1 MNDFAMQK
9 GARSWHTNV
18 RELPATRLGYRK
30 GFKRRFAAA
39 VSSGGTVHLGKVDVR
54 LVSFPRS
61 TFEIASPQSKP
72 VRVKPRPRPSLACLR
87 RNNRE
92 NNAQLVKPDAATFS
106 PARSAR
112 RFAPTYAATTA
123 SLRGR
128 V

>member
-9 GARSWHTNV
+9 GAPSWHTNV
-18 RELPATRLGYRK
+18 RELPPTRLGYRE

-39 VSSGGTVHLGKVDVR
+39 VRSGGTVHIGKVDVR
-54 LVSFPRS
+54 LVSFPLS
-61 TFEIASPQSKP
+61 TFEIASPQPKP

-92 NNAQLVKPDAATFS
+92 NNAQLVKPGAATFS

-112 RFAPTYAATTA
+112 RFAPTYAAATA
-123 SLRGR
+123 SPPGR